1 MGDGRASMTD
11 AGTELMDGLVLY
23 EHALSEQTQ
32 REILAFVEEQLSDG
46 RAGSSTGKTYSAPP
60 DTWLKT
66 GQGREMLQYGA
77 YTKCN
82 KVQPTAVPPLPP
94 ILEALLDALQAA
106 GVIRGAEERPD
117 TCVVNVYAPGSWLP
131 PHVDSEA
138 FDRPFWTASLVSAQE
153 AVFGEAIAGERGEW
167 QGPLRFRMGVGSVL
181 RVSGEAAGPTC
192 RHALPRATHARVSL
206 TFRKLGRA
214 TRERFEAIRA
224 ASDEAARARADRRRQ
239 AKLARGRVLRPGA
252 DRPPP
257 VDVPVGCAGTAG
269 EAGAVEDDALEEF
282 EEVGEEAGG
291 PRPVVAKPKEVT
303 CVRQGMT

>member
-1 MGDGRASMTD
+1 MIDWWTGVDDEAKWTPYVRALSRGRTQGCESCGGASMGDGRASMTD

-106 GVIRGAEERPD
+106 GVHGDQLEPCWHQFGFESIGHAQP
-117 TCVVNVYAPGSWLP
+117 AHLP
-131 PHVDSEA
+131 
-138 FDRPFWTASLVSAQE
+138 VSIE
-153 AVFGEAIAGERGEW
+153 
-167 QGPLRFRMGVGSVL
+167 RFRYSQCWKQMPAG
-181 RVSGEAAGPTC
+181 AAGC
-192 RHALPRATHARVSL
+192 
-206 TFRKLGRA
+206 
-214 TRERFEAIRA
+214 
-224 ASDEAARARADRRRQ
+224 DQ
-239 AKLARGRVLRPGA
+239 
-252 DRPPP
+252 
-257 VDVPVGCAGTAG
+257 
-269 EAGAVEDDALEEF
+269 
-282 EEVGEEAGG
+282 
-291 PRPVVAKPKEVT
+291 
-303 CVRQGMT
+303 